1 MTNDKSL
8 TTSSN
13 CFPIISSVGN
23 VGKIR
28 LIRLMNIVRKINHE
42 LAIAG
47 QITLDQLQEIA
58 DEGYKSVL
66 NLRLPDEIGLLA
78 DEQEKTELLG
88 LDYVNLPT
96 KPEDINHQG
105 TLQIYQTIAELPKPI
120 LIHCDNSIRSAAIVL
135 LYIAIKQGIT
145 FENALEKII
154 SLGLI

>member
-1 MTNDKSL
+1 
-8 TTSSN
+8 
-13 CFPIISSVGN
+13 
-23 VGKIR
+23 
-28 LIRLMNIVRKINHE
+28 MNIVRKINDE

-47 QITLDQLQEIA
+47 QITLDQLKQIA

-66 NLRLPDEIGLLA
+66 NLRLPDETGLLV

-88 LDYVNLPT
+88 LYYVNLPT
-96 KPEDINHQG
+96 KSEDINNQD
-105 TLQIYQTIAELPKPI
+105 TLQIYQTIIELPKPI

-145 FENALEKII
+145 FEKALEKII

>member
-1 MTNDKSL
+1 
-8 TTSSN
+8 
-13 CFPIISSVGN
+13 
-23 VGKIR
+23 
-28 LIRLMNIVRKINHE
+28 MNIVRKINDE

-47 QITLDQLQEIA
+47 QITLDQLKQIA

-66 NLRLPDEIGLLA
+66 NLRLPDETGLLV

-88 LDYVNLPT
+88 LYYVNLPT
-96 KPEDINHQG
+96 KSEDINHQA
-105 TLQIYQTIAELPKPI
+105 TLQIYQTIIELPKPI

-145 FENALEKII
+145 FEKALEKII